1 MEKREGVKRVLI
13 TSIGGGNIEKDGVK
27 YLKKYEKTVYE
38 INGKESE
45 VTTYMPKVV
54 EKEFDV
60 DKTIIIGSTG
70 TMWDNV
76 YKEYCKKNDEKIDRN
91 YVRDLRE
98 TERTSDRDTD
108 IKELN
113 ISKLNEE
120 LVNKV
125 RGIVIKYGL
134 NREEI
139 FENFDSIIKLE
150 EEFNDEDEY
159 EVILDI
165 THSFR
170 STAFWMFLV
179 MTYLTD
185 VSNKK
190 IKIIEVTYGMYE
202 AKKVKTD
209 PAPIILLNSFLEIL
223 NWIKGASEL
232 KQYGNSYYI
241 LNELKDSNDDI
252 PEDIKKE
259 LRNFSNAMNMNYVG
273 SLLESLKNLADL
285 ETKNK
290 IDSIKG
296 PAKHVIPNILKNFL
310 RDFDIKDI
318 DEKEKTYLFQATL
331 AKWHCEQKRYAMA
344 AINISEAIVT
354 FILVALEINSKK
366 LKGKFDP
373 DNKGQK
379 WLRKIYE
386 IYKDVPNL
394 NDDEKQIYEYG
405 EMYVETVRIRKEAA
419 HSLGKQLN
427 TNNDIEKLEKY
438 SNKIIDLLKNQSI
451 IKKFEIKFE
460 ILKKIDLKDNQE
472 KTNIKSEENN
482 NKVIKGKKIL
492 VFSTR
497 LLSKEE
503 KEELEIK
510 YQFQKENI
518 IELDAIDIEKWKKLK
533 SDDDFKYFKD
543 KIKNILKE
551 GDYILIH
558 GDYLKMTK
566 TVGYAVTTNPSKPY
580 KIKTLII
587 SDTVSSKDGYFKEI

>member
-1 MEKREGVKRVLI
+1 MKKREGVKRVLI

-318 DEKEKTYLFQATL
+318 DEKEKTYLFQETL
-331 AKWHCEQKRYAMA
+331 AKWHCEQKR
-344 AINISEAIVT
+344 SEAIVT

>member
-1 MEKREGVKRVLI
+1 
-13 TSIGGGNIEKDGVK
+13 
-27 YLKKYEKTVYE
+27 
-38 INGKESE
+38 
-45 VTTYMPKVV
+45 
-54 EKEFDV
+54 
-60 DKTIIIGSTG
+60 
-70 TMWDNV
+70 
-76 YKEYCKKNDEKIDRN
+76 
-91 YVRDLRE
+91 
-98 TERTSDRDTD
+98 
-108 IKELN
+108 
-113 ISKLNEE
+113 
-120 LVNKV
+120 
-125 RGIVIKYGL
+125 
-134 NREEI
+134 
-139 FENFDSIIKLE
+139 
-150 EEFNDEDEY
+150 
-159 EVILDI
+159 
-165 THSFR
+165 
-170 STAFWMFLV
+170 
-179 MTYLTD
+179 
-185 VSNKK
+185 
-190 IKIIEVTYGMYE
+190 
-202 AKKVKTD
+202 
-209 PAPIILLNSFLEIL
+209 
-223 NWIKGASEL
+223 
-232 KQYGNSYYI
+232 
-241 LNELKDSNDDI
+241 
-252 PEDIKKE
+252 
-259 LRNFSNAMNMNYVG
+259 
-273 SLLESLKNLADL
+273 
-285 ETKNK
+285 
-290 IDSIKG
+290 
-296 PAKHVIPNILKNFL
+296 
-310 RDFDIKDI
+310 
-318 DEKEKTYLFQATL
+318 
-331 AKWHCEQKRYAMA
+331 MA